1 MMFTVAAEEAARRD
15 GLHKRAS
22 SRISS
27 VTYIKGVLPRHAWCN
42 APAAGYGR
50 TAANGAVGVAPPM
63 EVSERWSALNPERRP
78 GRFGQGG
85 QSQARA
91 GKSVRRVTRS
101 FASGLPG
108 VIMVAIFSRRGC
120 NVDDDTVRIRT
131 RQSLARHKLTL
142 TICALLAV
150 VGFVGWL
157 TSL

>member
-1 MMFTVAAEEAARRD
+1 MMFTVAAEAAARRD
-15 GLHKRAS
+15 GRHKRAS

-50 TAANGAVGVAPPM
+50 TAANGAV
-63 EVSERWSALNPERRP
+63 SERWSALDPERRP

-85 QSQARA
+85 ESQARA

>member
-1 MMFTVAAEEAARRD
+1 MPKESPGILGGSEP
-15 GLHKRAS
+15 GLQ
-22 SRISS
+22 
-27 VTYIKGVLPRHAWCN
+27 
-42 APAAGYGR
+42 
-50 TAANGAVGVAPPM
+50 
-63 EVSERWSALNPERRP
+63 VSERWSALDPERRP

-85 QSQARA
+85 ESQARA

>member
-50 TAANGAVGVAPPM
+50 TAANGAV
-63 EVSERWSALNPERRP
+63 SERWSALDPERRP

>member
-1 MMFTVAAEEAARRD
+1 MFTVAAEEAARRD

-27 VTYIKGVLPRHAWCN
+27 VTYIKGVLPPHAWCN

-50 TAANGAVGVAPPM
+50 TAANGAV
-63 EVSERWSALNPERRP
+63 SERWSALDPERRP

-85 QSQARA
+85 ESQARA

>member
-50 TAANGAVGVAPPM
+50 TAANGAV
-63 EVSERWSALNPERRP
+63 SERWSALDPERRP

-85 QSQARA
+85 ESQARA